1 MKAENE
7 MTLTFPSRSSNE
19 SFARA
24 AVACFAAQLDPNLE
38 ELNDIKTAVSEA
50 VTNCIV
56 HAYRDCLG
64 TVTIRCRILPER
76 AGYRHPRQGL
86 RHGGCGKGPRAHVHD
101 RRPGAQRHG
110 IYDHGELHD
119 LASGHVKARQ
129 GHDGTYEAQDRAAE
143 ENRLSDTITLIQRSQ
158 QGDRDASERLVTEN
172 TGLIWSIARRYF
184 GRGVEPD
191 DLFQLG
197 CVGFLKAVEG
207 FDTTYGTQ
215 FSTYA
220 VPKIAGEIRRFLRDD
235 GAVKVSRSVKER
247 AAAIKKAR
255 ERLTGDFGRDPTVS
269 ELSEALGLSPEEIAA
284 AETATSATESIQRQT
299 GEEGFSLEDVL
310 CTDGMEEKLLE
321 RMALQEALA
330 RLNDKER
337 LVIQL
342 RYYHS
347 LTQQRVAGLIGV
359 SQVQVSRI
367 EKKALERLRTF
378 F

>member
-1 MKAENE
+1 M
-7 MTLTFPSRSSNE
+7 
-19 SFARA
+19 
-24 AVACFAAQLDPNLE
+24 
-38 ELNDIKTAVSEA
+38 
-50 VTNCIV
+50 
-56 HAYRDCLG
+56 
-64 TVTIRCRILPER
+64 
-76 AGYRHPRQGL
+76 
-86 RHGGCGKGPRAHVHD
+86 
-101 RRPGAQRHG
+101 
-110 IYDHGELHD
+110 
-119 LASGHVKARQ
+119 
-129 GHDGTYEAQDRAAE
+129 
-143 ENRLSDTITLIQRSQ
+143 SDTITLIQRAQ

-367 EKKALERLRTF
+367 EKRALAALREKLCDT
-378 F
+378 